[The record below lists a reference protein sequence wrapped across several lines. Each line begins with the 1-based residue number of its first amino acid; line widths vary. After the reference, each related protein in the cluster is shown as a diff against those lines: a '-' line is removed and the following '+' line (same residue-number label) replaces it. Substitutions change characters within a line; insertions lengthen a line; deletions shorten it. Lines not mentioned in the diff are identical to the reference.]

1 VITGNSLPFVTFVI
15 PARNE
20 ESNIESCLRGI
31 SDQDYPKDLYEIIVA
46 DGHSGD
52 RTAEIARSLGAIVI
66 NNDKAIQS
74 AGRNIGAANAKGKL
88 VAFIDA
94 DIVLEKEWLKKAVT
108 QFRDPGVAAVG
119 NFPEIAAGSNWIEKA
134 WFFHVKNKYAEK
146 TPISADWLASA
157 NIIFD
162 KAIFDRI
169 GGFDESMRYGED
181 VDISFRALRYG
192 YEMKLVPELESTH
205 LQYETSLGGFIKR
218 QLAGGHMIL
227 RLIENHGMKKNRRT
241 AFFLGYYLFW
251 IIMLIIGLFIN
262 LKISAL
268 ALIFI
273 ILLAALLSAERC
285 RNARSY
291 KYFLPLAFLL
301 FLSGMLRAAALVLP
315 DKK

>member
-1 VITGNSLPFVTFVI
+1 MITGNSLPFVTFVI

-66 NNDKAIQS
+66 NNDKVIQS
-74 AGRNIGAANAKGKL
+74 AGRNIGAVNAKGKL

-119 NFPEIAAGSNWIEKA
+119 NFPEIAGESNWIEKA

-146 TPISADWLASA
+146 DPISADWLASA

-227 RLIENHGMKKNRRT
+227 RLIENHGIKKNRRT
-241 AFFLGYYLFW
+241 AFFIGYYLFW

-273 ILLAALLSAERC
+273 ILLAAFLSAERC
-285 RNARSY
+285 RNARSF

-301 FLSGMLRAAALVLP
+301 LLSGIFRAAALVLP

>member
-1 VITGNSLPFVTFVI
+1 MITGNSLPFVTFVI

-66 NNDKAIQS
+66 NNDKVIQS
-74 AGRNIGAANAKGKL
+74 AGRNIGAVNAKGKL

-119 NFPEIAAGSNWIEKA
+119 NFPEIAGESNWIEKA

-146 TPISADWLASA
+146 DPISADWLASA

-162 KAIFDRI
+162 KAIFDQI
-169 GGFDESMRYGED
+169 GGFDESMLYGED

-241 AFFLGYYLFW
+241 AFFIGYYLFW
-251 IIMLIIGLFIN
+251 IILLIIGLFIN

-268 ALIFI
+268 ALICI
-273 ILLAALLSAERC
+273 ILLAAFLSAERC
-285 RNARSY
+285 RNARSF

-301 FLSGMLRAAALVLP
+301 LLSGIFRAAALVLP